1 MQSPNI
7 NVDVKSQLGETAV
20 ESRRDEQRYYDSKG
34 VLVVASAWLLL
45 YALMFIGLAFTQGAE
60 VLLASIH

>member
-7 NVDVKSQLGETAV
+7 NADVKSQLGKAAV
-20 ESRRDEQRYYDSKG
+20 ESRRDEQRDYDSKG